1 MGGPRQKRRDKSLLL
16 TQEHHVRKQ
25 RGVQKPGA
33 SRGPAVGGAPGW
45 AGSAEPLEAGLMG
58 PPLRFVNHVLIF
70 SRRVGHNLARH
81 TACLLGREPVHV
93 FRTCPF
99 VSPPSLAK

>member
-45 AGSAEPLEAGLMG
+45 AGRDFSVQILFLFRGRFRLSKGLTKLSATQLQLKGSFHPTFPFYRPLFG
-58 PPLRFVNHVLIF
+58 
-70 SRRVGHNLARH
+70 GHK
-81 TACLLGREPVHV
+81 EVE
-93 FRTCPF
+93 
-99 VSPPSLAK
+99 